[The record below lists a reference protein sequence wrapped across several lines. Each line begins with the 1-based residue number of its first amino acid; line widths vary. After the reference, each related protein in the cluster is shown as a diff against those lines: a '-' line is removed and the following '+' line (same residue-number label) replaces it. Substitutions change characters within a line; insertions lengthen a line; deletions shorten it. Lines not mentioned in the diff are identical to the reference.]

1 MKTSQLGSIG
11 PVSRLTIGGGGI
23 GQVWGNTSRTEA
35 VATLRMAINKG
46 INLIDVAPAY
56 GRGEAEQVVADVFEG
71 QLPAG
76 VKITTKCQLG
86 NPPLEDVESIM
97 RHSLQKSLKTMSLDR
112 VDLYLLHSYIIPDAF
127 QLNISPEIQARMATN
142 WTTYTEAVI
151 PAFEQLIA
159 EGLVGNWGITGIGLP
174 STIIDSLCLT
184 RKPAVVQCIT
194 NLLDSPGAIR
204 RYNEDP
210 QPRSIIQT
218 AKTHNV
224 GVLGIR
230 AVQAGALT
238 KAIDRDLPADHPDQ
252 LDFGRAENFRRLA
265 EDLDID
271 PAVLAHQY
279 ALSIPHVDSVILGVK
294 NREELRQCLAAEK
307 NSPLG
312 AELITQ
318 IEACVP

>member
-23 GQVWGNTSRTEA
+23 GQVWGKTTRSEA
-35 VATLRMAINKG
+35 AATLGMAIENG

-56 GRGEAEQVVADVFEG
+56 GRGEAERVVAEVFDG
-71 QLPAG
+71 QIPPG

-86 NPPLEDVESIM
+86 NPSTKDVESIL
-97 RHSLQKSLKTMSLDR
+97 RKSLQRSLETMALDR
-112 VDLYLLHSYIIPDAF
+112 VDLYLLHSYIIPDGF
-127 QLNISPEIQARMATN
+127 QLDMAPDIQARVATS

-151 PAFEQLIA
+151 PAFEQLIF
-159 EGLVGNWGITGIGLP
+159 EGLIGNWGITGVGLP
-174 STIIDSLCLT
+174 SSIIDSMGLP

-204 RYNEDP
+204 RYREDP
-210 QPRSIIQT
+210 QPRLIIQT
-218 AKTHNV
+218 AKTHNI

-252 LDFGRAENFRRLA
+252 ADFRAAEDFRRLA
-265 EDLDID
+265 EELDVD
-271 PAVLAHQY
+271 PAILAHQY

-294 NREELRQCLAAEK
+294 NREELKQCLAAERH
-307 NSPLG
+307 SPLD
-312 AELITQ
+312 AELIRQ